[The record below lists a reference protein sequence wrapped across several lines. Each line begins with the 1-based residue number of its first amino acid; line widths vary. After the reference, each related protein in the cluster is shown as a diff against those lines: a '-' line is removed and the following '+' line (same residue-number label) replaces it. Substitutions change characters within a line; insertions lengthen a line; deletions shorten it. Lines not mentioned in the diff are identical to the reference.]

1 MTQINGLCQYHAL
14 CVAPAPPEVLSQTW
28 RDHAG
33 WVEEHVSQD
42 SLIALYLVL
51 VEEVGSAGED
61 DELYDACDV
70 VWYALTE
77 ESLARAEALID
88 EKCRVE
94 DPERYRLRMAARAR
108 TQSLASSAGGGG
120 PENSTL

>member
-1 MTQINGLCQYHAL
+1 MAQTEGMGQYHTL
-14 CVAPAPPEVLSQTW
+14 CVAPAPPEALSRTW
-28 RDHAG
+28 RDHAE
-33 WVEEHVSQD
+33 WVGEHVPQEC
-42 SLIALYLVL
+42 LIALYLVL
-51 VEEVGSAGED
+51 VDEVGAADEND
-61 DELYDACDV
+61 DLYDACDV

-94 DPERYRLRMAARAR
+94 DPERYKLRLAARAR
-108 TQSLASSAGGGG
+108 AQSLGSSAGGGG